1 MCGSRPGGAKGGPI
15 GGVMELMDKVPPGD
29 PNRSPL
35 ALPREPKFDAFRTTK
50 LFDAAGQPLAGTAQ
64 APIAAPAQE
73 PMAAP
78 AQEPMAAPA
87 QAPIAPYSP
96 GPYGPET
103 TVATASPTAP
113 AAIPAAASTDL
124 VAPKL
129 RVGRRRAM
137 FTRPSSGLNIPAA

>member
-1 MCGSRPGGAKGGPI
+1 MCGGRPGGAKGGPI

-50 LFDAAGQPLAGTAQ
+50 LFGAAGYPLAQIGL
-64 APIAAPAQE
+64 IAAGK
-73 PMAAP
+73 

-87 QAPIAPYSP
+87 QAPMAPYSP

-124 VAPKL
+124 VAPRL

>member
-1 MCGSRPGGAKGGPI
+1 MCGGRPGGAKGGPI

-64 APIAAPAQE
+64 AP
-73 PMAAP
+73 
-78 AQEPMAAPA
+78 MAAPA
-87 QAPIAPYSP
+87 QAPMAPYSP

>member
-1 MCGSRPGGAKGGPI
+1 MCGGRPGGAKGGPI
-15 GGVMELMDKVPPGD
+15 GGMMELMDKVPPGD

-64 APIAAPAQE
+64 AP
-73 PMAAP
+73 MAAP

-103 TVATASPTAP
+103 TVATASPTTP

>member
-1 MCGSRPGGAKGGPI
+1 MCGGRPGGAKGGPI
-15 GGVMELMDKVPPGD
+15 GGIMELMDKVPPGD

-35 ALPREPKFDAFRTTK
+35 ALPRTPEADAFRTTK
-50 LFDAAGQPLAGTAQ
+50 LFGAAGYPLAQIGL
-64 APIAAPAQE
+64 IAAGK
-73 PMAAP
+73 

-87 QAPIAPYSP
+87 QAPMAVPAQAPMTQYSP

>member
-1 MCGSRPGGAKGGPI
+1 MCGGRPGGAKGGPI
-15 GGVMELMDKVPPGD
+15 GGVMELMAKSIVPPGD

-64 APIAAPAQE
+64 AP
-73 PMAAP
+73 MAAP
-78 AQEPMAAPA
+78 AQAPMAAPA
-87 QAPIAPYSP
+87 QAPMAPYSP

-124 VAPKL
+124 VAPRL

>member
-1 MCGSRPGGAKGGPI
+1 MCGGRPGGAKGGPI
-15 GGVMELMDKVPPGD
+15 GGMMELLDKVPPGD
-29 PNRSPL
+29 QNRSPL

-64 APIAAPAQE
+64 APIAAPAQA
-73 PMAAP
+73 PIAAP
-78 AQEPMAAPA
+78 AQEPM
-87 QAPIAPYSP
+87 APYSP

>member
-1 MCGSRPGGAKGGPI
+1 MCGGRPGGAKGGPI
-15 GGVMELMDKVPPGD
+15 GGMMELMDKVPPGD

-35 ALPREPKFDAFRTTK
+35 ALPREPKFDVFRTTK

-64 APIAAPAQE
+64 AP
-73 PMAAP
+73 
-78 AQEPMAAPA
+78 MAAPA
-87 QAPIAPYSP
+87 QAPMAPYSP

-103 TVATASPTAP
+103 TVATASPTTP

>member
-1 MCGSRPGGAKGGPI
+1 MCGGRPGGAKGGPI
-15 GGVMELMDKVPPGD
+15 GGMMELMDKVPPGD

-64 APIAAPAQE
+64 E

-78 AQEPMAAPA
+78 AQE
-87 QAPIAPYSP
+87 PIAPYSP

>member
-1 MCGSRPGGAKGGPI
+1 MCGGRPGGAKGGPI
-15 GGVMELMDKVPPGD
+15 GGMMELLDKVPPGD

-64 APIAAPAQE
+64 APIAATAQA
-73 PMAAP
+73 PIAAP
-78 AQEPMAAPA
+78 AQEPMAPC
-87 QAPIAPYSP
+87 SP

>member
-15 GGVMELMDKVPPGD
+15 GGMMELLDKVPPGD

-35 ALPREPKFDAFRTTK
+35 ALPRTPEADAFRTTK
-50 LFDAAGQPLAGTAQ
+50 LFDAAGYPLAQIGL
-64 APIAAPAQE
+64 IAAGK
-73 PMAAP
+73 

-87 QAPIAPYSP
+87 QAPMTPYSP

-124 VAPKL
+124 AAPRL

>member
-1 MCGSRPGGAKGGPI
+1 MCGGRPGGAKGGPI
-15 GGVMELMDKVPPGD
+15 GGMMELMDKVPPGD

-64 APIAAPAQE
+64 AP
-73 PMAAP
+73 MAAP
-78 AQEPMAAPA
+78 AQE
-87 QAPIAPYSP
+87 PIAPYSP